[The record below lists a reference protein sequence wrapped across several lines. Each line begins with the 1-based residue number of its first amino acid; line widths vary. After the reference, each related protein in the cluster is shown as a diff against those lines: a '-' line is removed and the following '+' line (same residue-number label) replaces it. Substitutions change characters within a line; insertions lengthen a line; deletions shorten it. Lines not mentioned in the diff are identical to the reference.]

1 MCAGVSHLPEVHSVN
16 LREFL
21 GDQSSALLCVVVASD
36 RIWDNWKYE
45 DDTSYVMHPEII
57 QRARYELETSKEVS
71 PAESVAQALINQN
84 EIFVINNFGSQADN
98 ARTGNRGGGW
108 GRGEVSKR

>member
-36 RIWDNWKYE
+36 GIWDNWKYE
-45 DDTSYVMHPEII
+45 DVTSYVMHPEII
-57 QRARYELETSKEVS
+57 QKARYDLETSKEVS

-84 EIFVINNFGSQADN
+84 KIFVIKKFGSQADN
-98 ARTGNRGGGW
+98 GRRGNRGAAGA
-108 GRGEVSKR
+108 GEK